1 MARIRIKTDKVDI
14 KIADIKPNEFTGAW
28 QWVKDVLETMNAC
41 GGDPVKAIED
51 EIDDTPFDAFN
62 FTGREI
68 KVNSAAVIDDF
79 KLSMKAD
86 TREDILEWDKYDLYN
101 LRNAKDASETL
112 DRICDDF
119 LEMNKS
125 YLPRTAAEL
134 TGKICARFFY
144 EQSKK

>member
-62 FTGREI
+62 FNGREI
-68 KVNSAAVIDDF
+68 KVNSAAVIDNF
-79 KLSMKAD
+79 KLNLKAD
-86 TREDILEWDKYDLYN
+86 LHRDMPEWNKYELYN
-101 LRNAKDASETL
+101 LQDAKDASETF

-119 LEMNKS
+119 LEMDKS
-125 YLPRTAAEL
+125 YLPEEAARL
-134 TGKICARFFY
+134 TGKICARFFL
-144 EQSKK
+144 EQSMK

>member
-28 QWVKDVLETMNAC
+28 QWVMDVLEIMN
-41 GGDPVKAIED
+41 GGKTEEALKEIED
-51 EIDDTPFDAFN
+51 DMPFDAFN

-101 LRNAKDASETL
+101 LRNAKDASETF

-119 LEMNKS
+119 LKMNKS

-144 EQSKK
+144 EQGKK

>member
-62 FTGREI
+62 FNGREI
-68 KVNSAAVIDDF
+68 KVNSAAVIDNF
-79 KLSMKAD
+79 KLNLKAD
-86 TREDILEWDKYDLYN
+86 LHRDMPEWNKYELYN
-101 LRNAKDASETL
+101 LQDAKDASETF

-119 LEMNKS
+119 LEMDKS